1 MRYMRIVNEIKLSQV
16 VGPKHKDSIEFVQK
30 WKSGEKIPNPKFLQ
44 IKTDVSRA
52 FDIATNS
59 TNLKGANEFTVWG
72 LQKQD
77 GETEEYKYSFPNSV
91 LHVSGYL
98 KRTKKQLKRTIKS
111 PNATKLVKAAMTAC
125 EPWVEIAEKLKA
137 MKGDVVKRQ
146 VGVGTKKN
154 PVPTGVLNKEIEE
167 ELEKIGKGFATEL
180 EENFEDHY
188 NRLIKQYQADAKRK
202 GSTSTYDLYKSR
214 DDYHLN
220 KILSNF
226 LDSEY
231 DHKERGGYAYTL
243 KKDYKSIVDKMAKQ
257 SAKDAV
263 ESFVLK
269 MKNKLSVI
277 VGGRGIGVDVSGNSN
292 RNTISFEFEDKS
304 KFTVQ
309 NSIVLSYSVYGKPF
323 YRYPTTFHNVILPN
337 GDKLRK
343 PSESKIKRE
352 FVK

>member
-1 MRYMRIVNEIKLSQV
+1 MRIVNEIKLSQTV
-16 VGPKHKDSIEFVQK
+16 DAKHKDSIEFVQK
-30 WKSGEKIPNPKFLQ
+30 WKKGEKIPNPQFQK

-59 TNLKGANEFTVWG
+59 TKLKGANEFTVWG
-72 LQKQD
+72 AQKQD
-77 GETEEYKYSFPNSV
+77 GEAEEYKYSFPNSV
-91 LHVSGYL
+91 LHVAGYI
-98 KRTKKQLKRTIKS
+98 KRTTKQLKRTIKS
-111 PNATKLVKAAMTAC
+111 PSATKLVKAAMSAC

-146 VGVGTKKN
+146 VGAGSAKKSAI
-154 PVPTGVLNKEIEE
+154 PTGVLNKEIEQ
-167 ELEKIGKGFATEL
+167 ELEKIGKGFAKEL

-202 GSTSTYDLYKSR
+202 GSTSTYELYKSN
-214 DDYHLN
+214 DNYHLN

-231 DHKERGGYAYTL
+231 DHTERGGYAYKL
-243 KKDYKSIVDKMAKQ
+243 KKDYVSIVDKMAKQ
-257 SAKDAV
+257 SAKEAV
-263 ESFVLK
+263 EGFVLK

-277 VGGRGIGVDVSGNSN
+277 VGGKGIGVDVSGNSD
-292 RNTISFEFEDKS
+292 RNTISFEFADGS

-323 YRYPTTFHNVILPN
+323 YRYPTTFHNVILPD
-337 GDKLRK
+337 GKKLSN
-343 PSESKIKRE
+343 PSEAKIKKE
-352 FVK
+352 FAK

>member
-16 VGPKHKDSIEFVQK
+16 VGSKHKDSIEFVQK
-30 WKSGEKIPNPKFLQ
+30 WKSGEKIPNPKFQQ

-59 TNLKGANEFTVWG
+59 TKLKGANEFTVWG

-91 LHVSGYL
+91 LHVAGYI
-98 KRTKKQLKRTIKS
+98 KRTTKQLKRTIKS

-188 NRLIKQYQADAKRK
+188 NRLIKNHQADAKR
-202 GSTSTYDLYKSR
+202 
-214 DDYHLN
+214 
-220 KILSNF
+220 
-226 LDSEY
+226 
-231 DHKERGGYAYTL
+231 
-243 KKDYKSIVDKMAKQ
+243 
-257 SAKDAV
+257 
-263 ESFVLK
+263 
-269 MKNKLSVI
+269 
-277 VGGRGIGVDVSGNSN
+277 
-292 RNTISFEFEDKS
+292 
-304 KFTVQ
+304 
-309 NSIVLSYSVYGKPF
+309 
-323 YRYPTTFHNVILPN
+323 
-337 GDKLRK
+337 
-343 PSESKIKRE
+343 
-352 FVK
+352 

>member
-1 MRYMRIVNEIKLSQV
+1 MRIVNEIKLSQTV
-16 VGPKHKDSIEFVQK
+16 DTKHKDSIEFVQK
-30 WKSGEKIPNPKFLQ
+30 WKKGEKIPNPQFQK
-44 IKTDVSRA
+44 IKSDVSRA

-59 TNLKGANEFTVWG
+59 TKLKGANEFTVWG

-91 LHVSGYL
+91 LHVAGYI
-98 KRTKKQLKRTIKS
+98 KRTTKQLKRTIKS

-167 ELEKIGKGFATEL
+167 ELEKIGKGFAKEL

-188 NRLIKQYQADAKRK
+188 NRLIKNYQADAKRK
-202 GSTSTYDLYKSR
+202 GSTSTYDLYKSN
-214 DDYHLN
+214 DNYHLN

-231 DHKERGGYAYTL
+231 GPNGHYVYSL

-263 ESFVLK
+263 EGFVLK
-269 MKNKLSVI
+269 MKMKLSVI
-277 VGGRGIGVDVSGNSN
+277 VGSRGIGVDVSGNSN

-304 KFTVQ
+304 RFTVQ

-323 YRYPTTFHNVILPN
+323 YRYPTTFHNVILP
-337 GDKLRK
+337 GGKKLSN
-343 PSESKIKRE
+343 PSEAKIKKE

>member
-1 MRYMRIVNEIKLSQV
+1 MRIVNEIKLSQTV
-16 VGPKHKDSIEFVQK
+16 DAKHKDSIEFVQK
-30 WKSGEKIPNPKFLQ
+30 WKKGEKIPNPQFQK
-44 IKTDVSRA
+44 IKSDVSRA

-59 TNLKGANEFTVWG
+59 TKLKGANEFTVWG

-91 LHVSGYL
+91 LHVAGYL
-98 KRTKKQLKRTIKS
+98 KRTTKQLKRTIKS

-167 ELEKIGKGFATEL
+167 ELEKIGKGFAKEL

-188 NRLIKQYQADAKRK
+188 NRLIKNYQADAKRK
-202 GSTSTYDLYKSR
+202 GSTSTYDLYKSN
-214 DDYHLN
+214 DNYHLN

-231 DHKERGGYAYTL
+231 GPNGHYVYSL

-263 ESFVLK
+263 EGFVLK
-269 MKNKLSVI
+269 MKMKLSVI
-277 VGGRGIGVDVSGNSN
+277 VGSRGIGVDVSGNSN

-304 KFTVQ
+304 RFTVQ

-323 YRYPTTFHNVILPN
+323 YRYPTTFHNVILP
-337 GDKLRK
+337 GGKKLSN
-343 PSESKIKRE
+343 PSEAKIKKE

>member
-16 VGPKHKDSIEFVQK
+16 VGTKHKDSVEFVQK
-30 WKSGEKIPNPKFLQ
+30 WKSGEKIPNPQFQK

-59 TNLKGANEFTVWG
+59 TKLKGANEFVVWG
-72 LQKQD
+72 LQKAE

-91 LHVSGYL
+91 LHVAGYL

-137 MKGDVVKRQ
+137 MKNDVVKRQ
-146 VGVGTKKN
+146 VGVGTKKSAI
-154 PVPTGVLNKEIEE
+154 PTGVLNKEIEQ
-167 ELEKIGKGFATEL
+167 ELEKIGKGFAKEL
-180 EENFEDHY
+180 EENFEDHF
-188 NRLIKQYQADAKRK
+188 NRLITQYQADAKRK
-202 GSTSTYDLYKSR
+202 NSTSTYDLYKSKEN
-214 DDYHLN
+214 YHLN

-231 DHKERGGYAYTL
+231 GPNGHYVYSV

-257 SAKDAV
+257 SAKEAV
-263 ESFVLK
+263 EGFVLK
-269 MKNKLSVI
+269 MKMKLSVI
-277 VGGRGIGVDVSGNSN
+277 VGSRGIGVDVSGNSN
-292 RNTISFEFEDKS
+292 RNTISFEFEDSS

-337 GDKLRK
+337 GKKLNS
-343 PSESKIKRE
+343 PSEAKIKKE

>member
-1 MRYMRIVNEIKLSQV
+1 MRIVNEIKLSQV

-30 WKSGEKIPNPKFLQ
+30 WKSGEKIPNPQFQK

-59 TNLKGANEFTVWG
+59 TKLKGANEFTVWG

-77 GETEEYKYSFPNSV
+77 GEAEEYKYSFPNSV
-91 LHVSGYL
+91 LHVAGYI
-98 KRTKKQLKRTIKS
+98 KRTTKQLKRTIKS

-154 PVPTGVLNKEIEE
+154 SVPTGVLNKEIEE
-167 ELEKIGKGFATEL
+167 ELEKIGKGFAKEL

-188 NRLIKQYQADAKRK
+188 NRLIKNYQADAKRK

-231 DHKERGGYAYTL
+231 GPNGHYVYSL
-243 KKDYKSIVDKMAKQ
+243 KKDYVSIVDKMAKQ

-269 MKNKLSVI
+269 MKMKLSVI
-277 VGGRGIGVDVSGNSN
+277 VGSRGIGVDVSGNSN

-304 KFTVQ
+304 RFTVQ

-337 GDKLRK
+337 GDKLRN
-343 PSESKIKRE
+343 PSEAKIKKE

>member
-30 WKSGEKIPNPKFLQ
+30 WKSGEKIPNPKFQQ

-59 TNLKGANEFTVWG
+59 TKLKGANEFTVWG

-91 LHVSGYL
+91 LHVAGYL
-98 KRTKKQLKRTIKS
+98 KRTTKQLKRTIKS

-167 ELEKIGKGFATEL
+167 ELKETKKIMETKAPDGFVDEFSAV
-180 EENFEDHY
+180 
-188 NRLIKQYQADAKRK
+188 QASVSQA
-202 GSTSTYDLYKSR
+202 
-214 DDYHLN
+214 
-220 KILSNF
+220 
-226 LDSEY
+226 
-231 DHKERGGYAYTL
+231 A
-243 KKDYKSIVDKMAKQ
+243 SIVGGLSCALKESAREVGETLRDIHG
-257 SAKDAV
+257 SPGPAKDAE
-263 ESFVLK
+263 ESDTMSPEGGVSHDAKEQSLK
-269 MKNKLSVI
+269 KKKSQGKGKN
-277 VGGRGIGVDVSGNSN
+277 
-292 RNTISFEFEDKS
+292 
-304 KFTVQ
+304 
-309 NSIVLSYSVYGKPF
+309 
-323 YRYPTTFHNVILPN
+323 
-337 GDKLRK
+337 
-343 PSESKIKRE
+343 
-352 FVK
+352 

>member
-16 VGPKHKDSIEFVQK
+16 VGTKHKDSVEFVQK
-30 WKSGEKIPNPKFLQ
+30 WKPGEKIPNPKFLQ
-44 IKTDVSRA
+44 IKSDVSRA

-59 TNLKGANEFTVWG
+59 TKLKGANEFTVWG

-91 LHVSGYL
+91 LHVAGYL
-98 KRTKKQLKRTIKS
+98 KRTTKQLKRTIKS
-111 PNATKLVKAAMTAC
+111 RNATKLVKAAMTAC

-167 ELEKIGKGFATEL
+167 ELEKIGKGFAKEL

-188 NRLIKQYQADAKRK
+188 HRLVKQYQADAKRK
-202 GSTSTYDLYKSR
+202 GSTSTYDLYKSN
-214 DDYHLN
+214 DNYHLN

-226 LDSEY
+226 LDS
-231 DHKERGGYAYTL
+231 AYGPNGHYVYSV
-243 KKDYKSIVDKMAKQ
+243 KKDYKTIVDKMAKQ

-263 ESFVLK
+263 EGFVLK
-269 MKNKLSVI
+269 MKMKLSVI
-277 VGGRGIGVDVSGNSN
+277 VGSRGIGVDVSGNSN

-304 KFTVQ
+304 RFTVQ

-323 YRYPTTFHNVILPN
+323 YRYPTTFHNVVLPN
-337 GDKLRK
+337 GDKLRN
-343 PSESKIKRE
+343 PSEAKIKKE

>member
-1 MRYMRIVNEIKLSQV
+1 MRIVNEIKLSQV
-16 VGPKHKDSIEFVQK
+16 VGTKHKDSVEFVQK
-30 WKSGEKIPNPKFLQ
+30 WKSGEKIPNPQFQK

-59 TNLKGANEFTVWG
+59 TKLKGANEFVVWG
-72 LQKQD
+72 LQKAE

-91 LHVSGYL
+91 LHVAGYL

-137 MKGDVVKRQ
+137 MKNDVVKRQ
-146 VGVGTKKN
+146 VGVGTKKSAI
-154 PVPTGVLNKEIEE
+154 PTGVLNKEIEQ
-167 ELEKIGKGFATEL
+167 ELEKIGKGFAKEL
-180 EENFEDHY
+180 EENFEDHF
-188 NRLIKQYQADAKRK
+188 NRLITQYQADAKRK
-202 GSTSTYDLYKSR
+202 NSTSTYDLYKSKEN
-214 DDYHLN
+214 YHLN

-231 DHKERGGYAYTL
+231 GPNGHYVYSV

-257 SAKDAV
+257 SAKEAV
-263 ESFVLK
+263 EGFVLK
-269 MKNKLSVI
+269 MKMKLSVI
-277 VGGRGIGVDVSGNSN
+277 VGSRGIGVDVSGNSN
-292 RNTISFEFEDKS
+292 RNTISFEFEDSS

-337 GDKLRK
+337 GKKLNS
-343 PSESKIKRE
+343 PSEAKIKKE

>member
-1 MRYMRIVNEIKLSQV
+1 MRYMRIVNEIKLSQTV
-16 VGPKHKDSIEFVQK
+16 DAKHKDSIEFVQK
-30 WKSGEKIPNPKFLQ
+30 WKKGEKIPNPQFQK
-44 IKTDVSRA
+44 IKSDVSRA

-59 TNLKGANEFTVWG
+59 TKLKGANEFTVWG

-91 LHVSGYL
+91 LHVAGYI
-98 KRTKKQLKRTIKS
+98 KRTTKQLKRTIKS

-167 ELEKIGKGFATEL
+167 ELEKIGKGFAKEL

-188 NRLIKQYQADAKRK
+188 NRLIKNYQADAKRK
-202 GSTSTYDLYKSR
+202 GSTSTYDLYKSN
-214 DDYHLN
+214 DNYHLN

-231 DHKERGGYAYTL
+231 GPNGHYVYSL

-263 ESFVLK
+263 EGFVLK
-269 MKNKLSVI
+269 MKMKLSVI
-277 VGGRGIGVDVSGNSN
+277 VGSRGIGVDVSGNSN
-292 RNTISFEFEDKS
+292 RNTISFEVEDKS
-304 KFTVQ
+304 RFTVQ

-323 YRYPTTFHNVILPN
+323 YRYPTTFHNVILP
-337 GDKLRK
+337 GGKKLSN
-343 PSESKIKRE
+343 PSEAKIKKE

>member
-30 WKSGEKIPNPKFLQ
+30 WKSGEKIPNPQFQK

-59 TNLKGANEFTVWG
+59 TKLKGANEFTVWG

-91 LHVSGYL
+91 LHVAGYL

-188 NRLIKQYQADAKRK
+188 NRGKPLPVVKPGTQTRRFTHI
-202 GSTSTYDLYKSR
+202 
-214 DDYHLN
+214 DDTINICYLAWKKNLCRHYSIAN
-220 KILSNF
+220 K
-226 LDSEY
+226 
-231 DHKERGGYAYTL
+231 K
-243 KKDYKSIVDKMAKQ
+243 
-257 SAKDAV
+257 
-263 ESFVLK
+263 
-269 MKNKLSVI
+269 
-277 VGGRGIGVDVSGNSN
+277 
-292 RNTISFEFEDKS
+292 
-304 KFTVQ
+304 
-309 NSIVLSYSVYGKPF
+309 SYS
-323 YRYPTTFHNVILPN
+323 ILEVA
-337 GDKLRK
+337 KLFNSVRALLMFFNFT
-343 PSESKIKRE
+343 PLS
-352 FVK
+352 

>member
-30 WKSGEKIPNPKFLQ
+30 WKSGEKIPNPQFQK

-59 TNLKGANEFTVWG
+59 TKLKGANEFTVWG

-77 GETEEYKYSFPNSV
+77 GEAEEYKYSFPNSV
-91 LHVSGYL
+91 LHVAGYI
-98 KRTKKQLKRTIKS
+98 KRTTKQLKRTIKS

-154 PVPTGVLNKEIEE
+154 SVPTGVLNKEIEE
-167 ELEKIGKGFATEL
+167 ELEKIGKGFAKEL

-188 NRLIKQYQADAKRK
+188 NRLIKNYQADAKRK

-231 DHKERGGYAYTL
+231 GPNGHYVYSL
-243 KKDYKSIVDKMAKQ
+243 KKDYVSIVDKMAKQ

-269 MKNKLSVI
+269 MKMKLSVI
-277 VGGRGIGVDVSGNSN
+277 VGSRGIGVDVSGNSN

-304 KFTVQ
+304 RFTVQ

-337 GDKLRK
+337 GDKLRN
-343 PSESKIKRE
+343 PSEAKIKKE

>member
-1 MRYMRIVNEIKLSQV
+1 MRYMRIVNEIKLSQTV
-16 VGPKHKDSIEFVQK
+16 DAKHKDSIEFVQK
-30 WKSGEKIPNPKFLQ
+30 WKKGEKIPNPQFQK
-44 IKTDVSRA
+44 IKSDVSRA

-59 TNLKGANEFTVWG
+59 TKLKGANEFTVWG

-91 LHVSGYL
+91 LHVAGYI
-98 KRTKKQLKRTIKS
+98 KRTTKQLKRTIKS

-167 ELEKIGKGFATEL
+167 ELEKIGKGFAKEL

-188 NRLIKQYQADAKRK
+188 NRLIKNYQADAKRK
-202 GSTSTYDLYKSR
+202 GSTSTYDLYKSN
-214 DDYHLN
+214 DNYHLN

-231 DHKERGGYAYTL
+231 GPNGHYVYSV

-263 ESFVLK
+263 EGFVLK
-269 MKNKLSVI
+269 MKMKLSVI
-277 VGGRGIGVDVSGNSN
+277 VGSRGIGVDVSGNSN

-304 KFTVQ
+304 RFTVQ

-323 YRYPTTFHNVILPN
+323 YRYPTTFHNVILP
-337 GDKLRK
+337 GGKKLSN
-343 PSESKIKRE
+343 PSEAKIKKE

>member
-16 VGPKHKDSIEFVQK
+16 VGPKHKDSVEFVQK

-59 TNLKGANEFTVWG
+59 NNLKGANEYAVWKA
-72 LQKQD
+72 QEAE
-77 GETEEYKYSFPNSV
+77 GEETEYKYAFPSSV

-111 PNATKLVKAAMTAC
+111 LNATKLVKSAMTAC

-154 PVPTGVLNKEIEE
+154 PVPTGVLNKEIEQ
-167 ELEKIGKGFATEL
+167 ELEKIGKGFAKEL

-188 NRLIKQYQADAKRK
+188 NRLITQYQADAKRK
-202 GSTSTYDLYKSR
+202 NSTSTYDLYKSR

-226 LDSEY
+226 LDS
-231 DHKERGGYAYTL
+231 AYGPNGHYVYSL
-243 KKDYKSIVDKMAKQ
+243 KSDYKSIVDKMAKQ
-257 SAKDAV
+257 SAKEAV

-277 VGGRGIGVDVSGNSN
+277 VGSRGIGVDVSGNSN
-292 RNTISFEFEDKS
+292 RNTISFEFEDNS
-304 KFTVQ
+304 KFTIQ

-337 GDKLRK
+337 GKKLNS
-343 PSESKIKRE
+343 PSEAKIKKE

>member
-16 VGPKHKDSIEFVQK
+16 VGPKHKDSVEFVQK

-59 TNLKGANEFTVWG
+59 TKLKGANEFTVWG

-77 GETEEYKYSFPNSV
+77 GEAEEYKYSFPNSV
-91 LHVSGYL
+91 LHVAGYI
-98 KRTKKQLKRTIKS
+98 KRTTKQLKRTIKS

-167 ELEKIGKGFATEL
+167 ELEKIGKGFAKEL

-188 NRLIKQYQADAKRK
+188 NRLIKNYQADAKRK
-202 GSTSTYDLYKSR
+202 GSTSTYDLYKSN
-214 DDYHLN
+214 DNYHLN

-231 DHKERGGYAYTL
+231 GPNGHYVYSL

-263 ESFVLK
+263 EGFVLK
-269 MKNKLSVI
+269 MKMKLSVI
-277 VGGRGIGVDVSGNSN
+277 VGSRGIGVDVSGNSN

-304 KFTVQ
+304 RFTVQ

-323 YRYPTTFHNVILPN
+323 YRYPTTFHNVILP
-337 GDKLRK
+337 GGKKLSN
-343 PSESKIKRE
+343 PSEAKIKKE

>member
-1 MRYMRIVNEIKLSQV
+1 MRYMRIVNEIKLSQTV
-16 VGPKHKDSIEFVQK
+16 DAKHKDSIEFVQK
-30 WKSGEKIPNPKFLQ
+30 WKKGEKIPNPQFQK
-44 IKTDVSRA
+44 IKSDVSRA

-59 TNLKGANEFTVWG
+59 TKLKGANEFTVWG

-91 LHVSGYL
+91 LHVAGYI
-98 KRTKKQLKRTIKS
+98 KRTTKQLKRTIKS

-167 ELEKIGKGFATEL
+167 ELEKIGKGFAKEL

-188 NRLIKQYQADAKRK
+188 NRLIKNYQADAKRK
-202 GSTSTYDLYKSR
+202 GSTSTYDLYKSN
-214 DDYHLN
+214 DNHHLN

-231 DHKERGGYAYTL
+231 GPNGHYVYSL

-263 ESFVLK
+263 EGFVLK
-269 MKNKLSVI
+269 MKMKLSVI
-277 VGGRGIGVDVSGNSN
+277 VGSRGIGVDVSGNSN

-304 KFTVQ
+304 RFTVQ

-323 YRYPTTFHNVILPN
+323 YRYPTTFHNVILP
-337 GDKLRK
+337 GGKKLSN
-343 PSESKIKRE
+343 PSEAKIKKE

>member
-1 MRYMRIVNEIKLSQV
+1 MRIVNEIRLSQTV
-16 VGPKHKDSIEFVQK
+16 DVKHKDSIEFVQK
-30 WKSGEKIPNPKFLQ
+30 WKSGEKIPNPQFQK

-59 TNLKGANEFTVWG
+59 TKLKGANEFTVWG

-91 LHVSGYL
+91 LHVAGYL

-137 MKGDVVKRQ
+137 MKNDVVKRQ
-146 VGVGTKKN
+146 VGVGTKKSAI
-154 PVPTGVLNKEIEE
+154 PTGVLNKEIEQ
-167 ELEKIGKGFATEL
+167 ELEKIGKGFAKEL
-180 EENFEDHY
+180 EENFEDHF
-188 NRLIKQYQADAKRK
+188 NRLITQYQADAKRK
-202 GSTSTYDLYKSR
+202 GSTSTYDLYKSKEN
-214 DDYHLN
+214 YHLN

-231 DHKERGGYAYTL
+231 GPNGHYVYSV

-257 SAKDAV
+257 SAKEAV
-263 ESFVLK
+263 EGFVLK
-269 MKNKLSVI
+269 MKMKLSVI
-277 VGGRGIGVDVSGNSN
+277 VGSRGIGVDVSGNSN
-292 RNTISFEFEDKS
+292 RNTISFEFEDSS

-337 GDKLRK
+337 GKKLNS
-343 PSESKIKRE
+343 PSEAKIKKE

>member
-1 MRYMRIVNEIKLSQV
+1 MRYMRIVNEIKLSQTV
-16 VGPKHKDSIEFVQK
+16 DTKHKDSIEFVQK
-30 WKSGEKIPNPKFLQ
+30 WKKGEKIPNPQFQK
-44 IKTDVSRA
+44 IKSDVSRA

-59 TNLKGANEFTVWG
+59 TKLKGANEFTVWG

-91 LHVSGYL
+91 LHVAGYI
-98 KRTKKQLKRTIKS
+98 KRTTKQLKRTIKS

-167 ELEKIGKGFATEL
+167 ELEKIGKGFAKEL

-188 NRLIKQYQADAKRK
+188 NRLIKNYQADAKRK
-202 GSTSTYDLYKSR
+202 GSTSTYDLYKSN
-214 DDYHLN
+214 DNYHLN

-231 DHKERGGYAYTL
+231 GPNGHYVYSL

-263 ESFVLK
+263 EGFVLK
-269 MKNKLSVI
+269 MKMKLSVI
-277 VGGRGIGVDVSGNSN
+277 VGSRGIGVDVSGNSN

-304 KFTVQ
+304 RFTVQ

-323 YRYPTTFHNVILPN
+323 YRYPTTFHNVILP
-337 GDKLRK
+337 GGKKLSN
-343 PSESKIKRE
+343 PSEAKIKKE